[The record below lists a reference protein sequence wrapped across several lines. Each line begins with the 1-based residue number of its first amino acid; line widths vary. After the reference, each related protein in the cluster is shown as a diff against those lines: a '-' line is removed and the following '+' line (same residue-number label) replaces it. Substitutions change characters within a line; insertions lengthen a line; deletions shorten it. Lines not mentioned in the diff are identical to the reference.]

1 MIRLNYVDKK
11 NVGEYVYH
19 TIRQRII
26 DWELKPGQQMSE
38 QLIAEEINVSRT
50 PVREAFIKLIG
61 ENLLEARPYIGTFVT
76 LIDVDQVTEARFI
89 RESLESS
96 VAELACNL
104 DVEDYIK
111 FATDN
116 IKKQEKYIKSGDM
129 VSFIECDDA
138 FHKELYIAC
147 NKEMTWDV
155 VAATNSQYSRL
166 RLLCLFDNNG
176 DLLVEEHKSI
186 LRAIGQKNQIEAR
199 VAVERHLQKILYEI
213 DLVRKRHPEYFKE
226 QKFYSL

>member
-1 MIRLNYVDKK
+1 MIRLDCVEKK

-19 TIRQRII
+19 TIRQKII

-76 LIDVDQVTEARFI
+76 LIDVDQVIEARFI

-96 VAELACNL
+96 VAALTCNL
-104 DVEDYIK
+104 NVKDYIE

-116 IKKQEKYIKSGDM
+116 IKKQEMYIKSDDM
-129 VSFIECDDA
+129 VSFIECDDE
-138 FHKELYIAC
+138 FHKEMYMAC
-147 NKEMTWDV
+147 NKEMTWNV
-155 VAATNSQYSRL
+155 VSAANSQYSRL

-176 DLLVEEHKSI
+176 ALLVEEHKNI
-186 LRAIGQKNQIEAR
+186 LKAIRQKKPVEAKA
-199 VAVERHLQKILYEI
+199 AVQRHLQKILYEI
-213 DLVRKRHPEYFKE
+213 DLVRKRYPEYFK
-226 QKFYSL
+226 